1 MALAG
6 IPLLAENEKN
16 ILCTLNSRYRL
27 KVVFKGQLF
36 SQYLFGVIVLTKI
49 QTIFLRI
56 SALASQI
63 RSNQKLNELYTY
75 H

>member
-36 SQYLFGVIVLTKI
+36 SQCFFDVIVLTKI
-49 QTIFLRI
+49 QTI
-56 SALASQI
+56 SALASQN